1 MVERQI
7 RQQIGP
13 TTVVVAVVLWPSDRP
28 LKPRQIDGVAVLPGW
43 ELRAWLDALPPDQLD
58 GQRSEAAWS
67 FLKTHA
73 TRRSDWE
80 REHGD
85 PVPRTAGRYTADAA
99 QYPIGALLGLFATTA
114 LPKTGKP
121 PAPLAPLTFRSE
133 QLLL

>member
-13 TTVVVAVVLWPSDRP
+13 TTVVVAVVLWPSDRS

-80 REHGD
+80 RDHGD
-85 PVPRTAGRYTADAA
+85 PFPRTTGSYTDNAA
-99 QYPIGALLGLFATTA
+99 PYHIGAYLGTFSTTP
-114 LPKTGKP
+114 LHSIFLRP
-121 PAPLAPLTFRSE
+121 PP
-133 QLLL
+133 